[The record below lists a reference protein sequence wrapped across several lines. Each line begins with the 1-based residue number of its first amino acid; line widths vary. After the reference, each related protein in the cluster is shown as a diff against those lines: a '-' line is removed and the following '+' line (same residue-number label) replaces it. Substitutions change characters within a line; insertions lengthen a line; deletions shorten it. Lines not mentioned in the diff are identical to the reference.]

1 MPEKK
6 KKGIPLKKG
15 QKQAKHKLVSCFDLP
30 DDAKS
35 LEMTF
40 VGLLAGEDGLYYTL
54 RGKLH
59 LGKGI
64 VLTCDYDKADLI
76 ELGLDRAETHL
87 MIANSRDQYG
97 KLEDYH

>member
-1 MPEKK
+1 VVEKK
-6 KKGIPLKKG
+6 KKGIPIKKALKPVKT
-15 QKQAKHKLVSCFDLP
+15 KLKSCFDLP
-30 DDAKS
+30 DDVKS
-35 LEMTF
+35 LEMAF

-54 RGKLH
+54 KGELH

-87 MIANSRDQYG
+87 MAVNSRGQFG